1 MLLRASRINGEQS
14 SFLDFVRGGAALL
27 VLIAHCQQIFINPY
41 WFPHKDLDVGTHLV
55 LYRHLGSLGVMLFFV
70 LSGFLI
76 YQSIANNI
84 SGNENHEFDVR
95 SFFISRLVRLY
106 PPLLV
111 VTGISLLVYFLLWF
125 FGLNTS
131 NEFSTGRE
139 LYLAREEL
147 VVNWKDIF
155 GSLLFLNT
163 ITDQFR
169 TPLINGP
176 LWSLAHEFWFYAL
189 AAAIVLVYM
198 NIRHVWLFFLVSIFL
213 FFNVNSFFWYGFFV
227 WCAGFISAFMWRFL
241 HIQVAKYVSCFM
253 FLTLFFCWCY
263 ALNESSTSYFY
274 NNRNK
279 FLFGL
284 SFAFVLPVILNSTR
298 LIKYVNKSRF
308 CLLIGSVSPFAYT
321 LYLIHFPIMLCIFA
335 FSNKFVDGN
344 LLLLIFQIVFSM
356 GAAVIAAIVIGQVVE
371 DKSRLAFMKE
381 KISDLMSR
389 TKKGAEVSD
398 A

>member
-1 MLLRASRINGEQS
+1 MLLSASRINADQS
-14 SFLDFVRGGAALL
+14 KFLDFIRGGAALL

-41 WFPHKDLDVGTHLV
+41 WYPHKELNVGVHLV

-76 YQSIANNI
+76 YQSVANNI
-84 SGNENHEFDVR
+84 SSNKYDKFDAR

-111 VTGISLLVYFLLWF
+111 ATGISLLGYFLLWF

-131 NEFSTGRE
+131 TEFATGRE
-139 LYLAREEL
+139 LFLAREEL
-147 VVNWKDIF
+147 VVNWKDVF

-176 LWSLAHEFWFYAL
+176 LWSLAHEFWFYVL
-189 AAAIVLVYM
+189 AAASALVYM
-198 NIRHVWLFFLVSIFL
+198 SIRNIWLIILISIFL
-213 FFNVNSFFWYGFFV
+213 FINVNSFFWYGFLV
-227 WCAGFISAFMWRFL
+227 WSAGFISACMWRFW
-241 HIQVAKYVSCFM
+241 HFKAVRFGSCFISLA
-253 FLTLFFCWCY
+253 FLFCWCY
-263 ALNESSTSYFY
+263 ALNESSNSYFY

-284 SFAFVLPVILNSTR
+284 SFAFSIPYILNSTR
-298 LIKYVNKSRF
+298 FIKFVNKSRL
-308 CLLIGSVSPFAYT
+308 CLIIASVSPFAYT

-344 LLLLIFQIVFSM
+344 LLLLVFQIVFSM
-356 GAAVIAAIVIGQVVE
+356 GGVIFVAIVIGRVVE
-371 DKSRLAFMKE
+371 DKGRLACMKE
-381 KISDLMSR
+381 KISDLVIR
-389 TKKGAEVSD
+389 AKKEEEVRGT
-398 A
+398 